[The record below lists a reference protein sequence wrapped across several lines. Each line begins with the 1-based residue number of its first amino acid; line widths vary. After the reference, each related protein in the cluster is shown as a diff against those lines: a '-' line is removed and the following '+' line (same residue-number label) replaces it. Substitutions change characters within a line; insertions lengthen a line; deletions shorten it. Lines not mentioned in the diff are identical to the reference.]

1 MAFLVPVLSDGVVQL
16 DALTLSDAEAHWA
29 GEDEEQA
36 RRFGWYPRRS
46 TLDGVRAHIL
56 ACEAEWR
63 QGGPRLA
70 WALREAGAKLLLG
83 GCELRLQGD
92 GTAHMSWWVFPSYR
106 RRGFASRAVRLATQY
121 AFQALGVR
129 EIEAL
134 VESDN
139 LASLG
144 VARNTGF
151 VPIEQVQE
159 GHAWL
164 VRLVLVPLHQ

>member
-144 VARNTGF
+144 VARKAGF
-151 VPIEQVQE
+151 VAFEEVQG
-159 GHAWL
+159 GHTRL
-164 VRLVLVPLHQ
+164 VRYVLVPLRQ